1 MSKLLLGISQ
11 SKPHSLLCLKDVS
24 MLKLQEAAL
33 HVVIA
38 GTLPPAP
45 THSHSCLSLTCL
57 PRCRHFQG
65 LVLSF
70 RFLCVTVWIWVVP
83 QSLMCSRLGC
93 RIVVLQ
99 GSSGTFR
106 RGQLEG
112 SEVTGRW
119 PRRGHWEPALLSH
132 PLLPICHQESSL
144 LYCVLCAITY
154 CLCTGPKQWGRATM
168 D

>member
-11 SKPHSLLCLKDVS
+11 SESHSLLYPKDVS
-24 MLKLQEAAL
+24 LLPLQDAVL
-33 HVVIA
+33 HVGVA

-57 PRCRHFQG
+57 PRRRHFQG
-65 LVLSF
+65 LALAF

-93 RIVVLQ
+93 QIVVLQ

-106 RGQLEG
+106 RGQLE
-112 SEVTGRW
+112 EVRSLGGGPEGDVGTW
-119 PRRGHWEPALLSH
+119 P
-132 PLLPICHQESSL
+132 SL
-144 LYCVLCAITY
+144 LTPCFPFTI
-154 CLCTGPKQWGRATM
+154 R
-168 D
+168 